1 MCVNCGS
8 FEDSQKLNINTYFV
22 SFNLKDFILC
32 MKLHT
37 FSVVFFLSIIRIEK
51 KNNTQLYTHF
61 GCEDNIDDGARR
73 ICDKIIG
80 GKELSTESFLLLS
93 FRQCMRKNFEKPNQ
107 REMNE

>member
-1 MCVNCGS
+1 MHETPHFFRRFFS
-8 FEDSQKLNINTYFV
+8 FDNSN
-22 SFNLKDFILC
+22 
-32 MKLHT
+32 
-37 FSVVFFLSIIRIEK
+37 RK